1 MYNVNCTLG
10 RKLLPD
16 LTSRNEVDQLPILVT
31 GYDVEKLLSVPKLDR
46 GTGEQMCYAT
56 EQALKD

>member
-1 MYNVNCTLG
+1 M
-10 RKLLPD
+10 
-16 LTSRNEVDQLPILVT
+16 T

-46 GTGEQMCYAT
+46 GTGEQMSYAT